1 MNWEALDI
9 TILGPAFLTGA
20 VVLATH
26 VPLGRKV
33 LERGIIFL
41 DLAVAQMAG
50 LGVIAA
56 HSLNMDAEGAGVQ
69 TAAFTTAIIGA
80 FVLYWIEGRWAEVQE
95 AIIGSAFV
103 LAATAA
109 ILLLANDPQ
118 GGEHLKEL
126 LVGQILWS
134 DYASLGMPAMVSLG
148 VLIAWFVLKAQRSVA
163 AFYGLFAISITVA
176 VQMVGVYLVFASL
189 IIPALGSRSFP
200 EKSKLPAAYGIG
212 VAGYGMG
219 LVLSALLDLPAGP
232 AIVWMLAIIAGMAV
246 FINSQVHQN
255 LE

>member
-9 TILGPAFLTGA
+9 TILGPAFLTGL

-56 HSLNMDAEGAGVQ
+56 HSLGIDAEGAGVQ
-69 TAAFTTAIIGA
+69 IAAFTTAIIGA
-80 FVLYWIEGRWAEVQE
+80 FMLYWIEGRWAEVQE

-118 GGEHLKEL
+118 GGEHLKKL

-134 DYASLGMPAMVSLG
+134 DYSNLGMPAIVSIG
-148 VLIAWFVLKAQRSVA
+148 VLIAWFVLKAQQSAA

-200 EKSKLPAAYGIG
+200 EKSKLPSAYGIG
-212 VAGYGMG
+212 AAGYGFG

-232 AIVWMLAIIAGMAV
+232 AIVWMLAIVAGIAV
-246 FINSQVHQN
+246 FINSRIHQD
-255 LE
+255 LQ

>member
-1 MNWEALDI
+1 MNWEALDAS
-9 TILGPAFLTGA
+9 ILGPAFLTGL

-56 HSLNMDAEGAGVQ
+56 HSLGIGAEGLGVQ
-69 TAAFTTAIIGA
+69 IAAFTTAIIGA
-80 FVLYWIEGRWAEVQE
+80 FALYWVEGRWVEVQE
-95 AIIGSAFV
+95 AVIGCAFV

-126 LVGQILWS
+126 LVGQILWA
-134 DYASLGMPAMVSLG
+134 DYSSLGMPAIISLG
-148 VLIAWFVLKAQRSVA
+148 VLIVWFVLKAQRSAA
-163 AFYGLFAISITVA
+163 AFYGLFAISITTA

-200 EKSKLPAAYGIG
+200 VKTRLLVAYGIG
-212 VAGYGMG
+212 ASGYGVG

-232 AIVWMLAIIAGMAV
+232 AIVWMLAAIAGV
-246 FINSQVHQN
+246 TVLKNSLINQGN
-255 LE
+255 

>member
-1 MNWEALDI
+1 VNWEALDI
-9 TILGPAFLTGA
+9 TILGPAFLTGV

-56 HSLNMDAEGAGVQ
+56 HSLGIDAEGAGVQ
-69 TAAFTTAIIGA
+69 IAAFATAIIGA
-80 FVLYWIEGRWAEVQE
+80 FALYWIEERWAEVQE

-134 DYASLGMPAMVSLG
+134 DYSSLGMPIIVSLS
-148 VLIAWFVLKAQRSVA
+148 VLIAWFVLKAQRNAA

-212 VAGYGMG
+212 AAGYGIG

-232 AIVWMLAIIAGMAV
+232 AIVWMLAIVAGTAV
-246 FINSQVHQN
+246 FINSQVNQDF
-255 LE
+255 E